1 MESNFQVFKGYRFRR
16 DLLFFWHLSVTQ
28 KVVKKFN
35 ESDFPKCLFR
45 IRKAEPGEV
54 TSGSL
59 RLLTWIQSTTLQ
71 GIFFEGNKIVL
82 CKFGEKDW
90 SPSVIF
96 IIYFPICCH
105 GHWASF
111 NRSIE
116 IRGFQDAHLRM
127 TTIWGCQS
135 PTKRPTRQLYAK
147 VYLSRNNKR
156 KRRSKHQ
163 YFNISKR
170 CKMKKWRELQKDS
183 NLIHLSIIHWGIKLP
198 KVQLVKSLV
207 AWCWMVIHGYQQGI
221 HQKGC
226 VFVPSAWSK
235 WLSPHLWGS
244 PQACTLRFQLRTL
257 GQQWQTGNSTLVHN
271 EYMYVY
277 IYRICSFILGPSRPH
292 TFWVLCEMV
301 VPRMP
306 NTRCTKTYMSDG
318 NGKKKQE
325 VHQQSSIPFHPPVLI
340 PPVDGALH
348 AMLSRLGSST
358 ISSTCTAK
366 QPRLT
371 SWHGKCSRNS
381 TPIRSNPTFVSS
393 FAACNGLQSIRS
405 IKKKQKTITKNK
417 EKRQTQNLQKA
428 RKNIMEGKS
437 LTYLLKENSN
447 W

>member
-1 MESNFQVFKGYRFRR
+1 MLDGNPWISAGHPPKRMCFRAFC
-16 DLLFFWHLSVTQ
+16 LKQMAFSSSV
-28 KVVKKFN
+28 
-35 ESDFPKCLFR
+35 R
-45 IRKAEPGEV
+45 V
-54 TSGSL
+54 TTGL
-59 RLLTWIQSTTLQ
+59 
-71 GIFFEGNKIVL
+71 
-82 CKFGEKDW
+82 
-90 SPSVIF
+90 
-96 IIYFPICCH
+96 Y
-105 GHWASF
+105 
-111 NRSIE
+111 
-116 IRGFQDAHLRM
+116 
-127 TTIWGCQS
+127 TTIS
-135 PTKRPTRQLYAK
+135 
-147 VYLSRNNKR
+147 V
-156 KRRSKHQ
+156 
-163 YFNISKR
+163 
-170 CKMKKWRELQKDS
+170 ED
-183 NLIHLSIIHWGIKLP
+183 
-198 KVQLVKSLV
+198 V
-207 AWCWMVIHGYQQGI
+207 
-221 HQKGC
+221 
-226 VFVPSAWSK
+226 
-235 WLSPHLWGS
+235 GS
-244 PQACTLRFQLRTL
+244 TMANWDFYVGPQ
-257 GQQWQTGNSTLVHN
+257 WI
-271 EYMYVY
+271 YVCIY

>member
-1 MESNFQVFKGYRFRR
+1 MDISRASTKKDVFSC
-16 DLLFFWHLSVTQ
+16 LLLEANGFLLICEGHHRPVHY
-28 KVVKKFN
+28 
-35 ESDFPKCLFR
+35 DFSWGRWVNNGKL
-45 IRKAEPGEV
+45 GL
-54 TSGSL
+54 L
-59 RLLTWIQSTTLQ
+59 RWSTM
-71 GIFFEGNKIVL
+71 N
-82 CKFGEKDW
+82 
-90 SPSVIF
+90 
-96 IIYFPICCH
+96 IC
-105 GHWASF
+105 
-111 NRSIE
+111 
-116 IRGFQDAHLRM
+116 
-127 TTIWGCQS
+127 
-135 PTKRPTRQLYAK
+135 
-147 VYLSRNNKR
+147 
-156 KRRSKHQ
+156 
-163 YFNISKR
+163 
-170 CKMKKWRELQKDS
+170 
-183 NLIHLSIIHWGIKLP
+183 
-198 KVQLVKSLV
+198 
-207 AWCWMVIHGYQQGI
+207 
-221 HQKGC
+221 
-226 VFVPSAWSK
+226 
-235 WLSPHLWGS
+235 
-244 PQACTLRFQLRTL
+244 
-257 GQQWQTGNSTLVHN
+257 
-271 EYMYVY
+271 MYIY